1 MLIYEKRE
9 TSCEFVILWYGDSVK
24 NITIAL
30 DDETYRRAR
39 IIAAQRDA
47 SVSGLVKKYLTSL
60 SADGAAPPRNL
71 KEEQE
76 SLLDSI
82 RARHARFSA
91 AENFSRDE
99 VHERHAV
106 H

>member
-1 MLIYEKRE
+1 MKLCY
-9 TSCEFVILWYGDSVK
+9 CDFMK

-47 SVSGLVKKYLTSL
+47 SVSALVKRFLLSL
-60 SADGAAPPRNL
+60 ASESAAPRDL

-76 SLLDSI
+76 AMLDSI
-82 RARHARFSA
+82 WARHAEFSSS
-91 AENFSRDE
+91 ENLTRDE
-99 VHERHAV
+99 LHDRHAL